1 MEKSIEKNIRYES
14 FKDDKVMKLLKEKE
28 TLLKGGKKLY
38 EDIQKNN
45 NQIQKIKDK
54 TILLVDVY
62 TKKMLKEFEIPISV
76 DLDDKEIKV
85 QILNQ
90 VEAYKTTLRE
100 QKKQDEKPNKDNSTD
115 K

>member
-14 FKDDKVMKLLKEKE
+14 FKDDKIMKLLKEKD
-28 TLLKGGKKLY
+28 TLLKEGQKLY
-38 EDIQKNN
+38 KDIQKNN
-45 NQIQKIKDK
+45 NQIQKIKHK

-76 DLDDKEIKV
+76 DIDDKEIKV

-100 QKKQDEKPNKDNSTD
+100 QDEKSNKDNSTD